1 MAFTRE
7 ELLATVERSPE
18 LVRAHDRA
26 GWIELYTPDAQIDD
40 PVGSR
45 PHRGPAEID
54 RFYSTFIAPRE
65 ITFHRGTDLVVED
78 TVIRD
83 LELEVALSDALTLRI
98 PAVLRYDLAAAD
110 SAPRI
115 QRLQAFWEL
124 PLMVGQ
130 FLRAGPRAVPVGT
143 ALTAALLRNQ
153 GLAGTGGFLTGLR
166 GAGRA
171 GKREFTRF
179 LADGRAGDEIAV
191 RRRLAKGARITLGE
205 TRPLAAA
212 ELLERLTLD
221 GAHPRND
228 KVIAAGRH
236 VVVAL
241 DTGGDAGGDTG
252 HGRAVIIG
260 DVEKNPF
267 AVTRIRLFEEIP
279 GG

>member
-1 MAFTRE
+1 MAFTRA
-7 ELLATVERSPE
+7 ELLAAVERSPE

-26 GWIELYTPDAQIDD
+26 GWVDLYTPDAQIED

-65 ITFHRGTDLVVED
+65 ITFHRGTDLVVDD

-83 LELEVALSDALTLRI
+83 VDLEVALSGALTMRI

-110 SAPRI
+110 SGPKIA
-115 QRLQAFWEL
+115 RLQAFWEL

-130 FLRAGPRAVPVGT
+130 FLRAGPRAVPVAG

-153 GLAGTGGFLTGLR
+153 GVAGAGGFLAGLR
-166 GAGRA
+166 GAGRT
-171 GKREFTRF
+171 GKREFVGF
-179 LADGRAGDEIAV
+179 LGDARAGDEVAV
-191 RRRLAKGARITLGE
+191 RRRLAKGARLTLGE
-205 TRPLAAA
+205 TRPLSAAD
-212 ELLERLTLD
+212 LLDRLTD
-221 GAHPRND
+221 HRTE

-236 VVVAL
+236 IAVAL
-241 DTGGDAGGDTG
+241 DMGRETGS
-252 HGRAVIIG
+252 GRAVIIG

-267 AVTRIRLFEEIP
+267 AVTRIRLFEDP
-279 GG
+279 AGD